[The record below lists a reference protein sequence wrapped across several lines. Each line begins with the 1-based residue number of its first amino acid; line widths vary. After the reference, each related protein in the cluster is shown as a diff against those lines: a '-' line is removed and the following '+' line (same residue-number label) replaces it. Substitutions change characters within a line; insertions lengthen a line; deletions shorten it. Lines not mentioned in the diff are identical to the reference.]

1 MNYKLAEK
9 NYKIYAFILGII
21 TGTLVYNFLGIDFSF
36 NNVENIKFN
45 NLFDGIIYVLLGDV
59 KFLLGIFILSF
70 FRIKDK
76 IVPVFVFYF
85 AFVLAGI
92 ITVSVSSHTLLLV
105 GAGID
110 TMAKIIGTVYMCDG
124 NRKNVGRGISFLIL
138 IISSLLQNCFIF

>member
-21 TGTLVYNFLGIDFSF
+21 TGTLLYNFLGIDFSF

-45 NLFDGIIYVLLGDV
+45 NLFDGIIYVFLGNV
-59 KFLLGIFILSF
+59 KFWLGIFILSF

-76 IVPVFVFYF
+76 IVLVIVFCF
-85 AFVLAGI
+85 AFLFAGI

-110 TMAKIIGTVYMCDG
+110 AMAKIIGTVYMCDD
-124 NRKNVGRGISFLIL
+124 NRKNIGRVISFLVL
-138 IISSLLQNCFIF
+138 IISSLLQNFFIF

>member
-1 MNYKLAEK
+1 MDTSTICFPQFQHE
-9 NYKIYAFILGII
+9 
-21 TGTLVYNFLGIDFSF
+21 
-36 NNVENIKFN
+36 NVENIKFN

-124 NRKNVGRGISFLIL
+124 NRKNVGRGISFLIF
-138 IISSLLQNCFIF
+138 IISSLLQNFFIF

>member
-1 MNYKLAEK
+1 MKYKLAEK
-9 NYKIYAFILGII
+9 NYKIYAFIFGII

-36 NNVENIKFN
+36 DNVENIKFN
-45 NLFDGIIYVLLGDV
+45 

-124 NRKNVGRGISFLIL
+124 NRKNVGRGISFLIF
-138 IISSLLQNCFIF
+138 IISSLLQNFFIF

>member
-1 MNYKLAEK
+1 M
-9 NYKIYAFILGII
+9 
-21 TGTLVYNFLGIDFSF
+21 
-36 NNVENIKFN
+36 
-45 NLFDGIIYVLLGDV
+45 

-76 IVPVFVFYF
+76 IVPFFVFYF

-124 NRKNVGRGISFLIL
+124 NRKNVGRGISFLIF
-138 IISSLLQNCFIF
+138 IISSLLQNFFIF